1 MAKSNTTI
9 PQESAP
15 YVPYPST
22 STMANTPSSARG
34 SSNYDPLDTFVLPQ
48 GTERH
53 YSQQFADMYFLR
65 LAQLKKEV
73 KAMAH
78 AAWDD
83 FSLGGQKAQFVERVL
98 DVRQGELCWAVGT
111 VFMDMAAKPNV
122 LDDISKEHH
131 IVAPPQLATYMSPDG
146 SDEMMLED
154 ESGRLRISGET
165 VHSHYVTGC
174 ILAAL
179 GTEQADG
186 TFQVIATQYADLPR
200 QPARYERQD
209 ATLQA
214 AKKPVPKRPRAG
226 KIAIV
231 SGLDI
236 AGQASDLSL
245 DLLVEYLSG
254 ESGHPSA
261 SQITRLIIAGDS
273 LASASPILTRDEFAA
288 RKSASK
294 LYGYD
299 ASSYN
304 AQPVERLDTFLSEI
318 LPSLPITL
326 VPGASD
332 PANVALP
339 QQPLHPALFPKS
351 RAYAEPLASG
361 LPTLHGLH
369 MATNPF
375 AADVD
380 GARVLVAGGQTVAD
394 LLKYVDDVSPL
405 SVMEMMLRWR
415 CIAPT
420 APDTLWCYPFQDA
433 DPMIVSESPHVYVVG
448 CQSEF
453 GTKVIESPRGEQCLL
468 VCVPRF
474 AATGCVVLVDL
485 EGWGVEVV
493 EIGVRGPQGDV

>member
-1 MAKSNTTI
+1 
-9 PQESAP
+9 
-15 YVPYPST
+15 
-22 STMANTPSSARG
+22 
-34 SSNYDPLDTFVLPQ
+34 VLPQ

-78 AAWDD
+78 SAWDD
-83 FSLGGQKAQFVERVL
+83 FELGGQKAQFVERVL
-98 DVRQGELCWAVGT
+98 DVRQGELCWVVGT

-131 IVAPPQLATYMSPDG
+131 IVAPPQLSTYMSPDG
-146 SDEMMLED
+146 ADEMMLED
-154 ESGRLRISGET
+154 ESGRLRVSGET

-209 ATLQA
+209 AALTA
-214 AKKPVPKRPRAG
+214 AKKPIHKRPRAG
-226 KIAIV
+226 KLAIV

-236 AGQASDLSL
+236 AGQASDLAL
-245 DLLVEYLSG
+245 DLLVEYLTG
-254 ESGHPSA
+254 EASTPSSPA

-273 LASASPILTRDEFAA
+273 LASASPILSRDEFAA

-299 ASSYN
+299 ASAYN
-304 AQPVERLDTFLSEI
+304 ALPVERLDTFLSEI

-326 VPGASD
+326 IPGASD

-351 RAYAEPLASG
+351 RVYAEPLASG

-375 AADVD
+375 AADID
-380 GARVLVAGGQTVAD
+380 GARVLVSGGQTVAD
-394 LLKYVDDVSPL
+394 LLKYVDDVSAL

-433 DPMIVSESPHVYVVG
+433 DPMILGESPHVYVVG
-448 CQSEF
+448 CQEGF
-453 GTKVIESPRGEQCLL
+453 GSKVIEGPGGERCLL
-468 VCVPRF
+468 VSVPRF
-474 AATGCVVLVDL
+474 GEGGVVVLVDL
-485 EGWGVEVV
+485 EGWEVSVV
-493 EIGVRGPQGDV
+493 EIGVGGEKGIPEI